1 MIVLCNARDRD
12 TAVNAVRKGAHDFF
26 CYDDPDL
33 SSLRRAVA
41 GILNSGE
48 GEKADPNG
56 ADRRTNA
63 RFPCRL
69 AVSYQA
75 LEHPFF
81 SGVATSETLN
91 ISSKGVLF
99 STDVALEPGQLL
111 QVSVDWPARLE
122 NQVPLKLV
130 AEGRI
135 VRNLNGLA
143 AMRIDKYEFRTRRA
157 RAGSGPGNN
166 LEKAGHQ
173 AVRQRRQPQAFHP
186 SRVRRRVIRP
196 MERDRAGTS
205 DSLVIIRIR
214 RNGIV
219 KSLSFKRSA
228 GVIARLRTRAR
239 QQGFEIAGNCQPA
252 AFAAAIAS
260 AGPPDVLLL
269 DITAGLT
276 FADLSDLHACV
287 PECPVVL
294 WADALPLELMFKTLE
309 FGVRGVVQRNVQPE
323 QLVESLRKV
332 AAGELQI
339 GFGARAPAP
348 TQRSRAGGFRSR
360 RGSARLSRCCVRE

>member
-1 MIVLCNARDRD
+1 MPEYSVLFIRRDELPAEKIERALLEGLDGSIEWTRVDALFDGLRSLQERSFDLIISDLFLPDGQGLATVRHLNQHAPQTPVIVLCNARDRD

-166 LEKAGHQ
+166 LEKAGPSSRP
-173 AVRQRRQPQAFHP
+173 AETAATGISSQPGSAAGNKTNGA
-186 SRVRRRVIRP
+186 RP
-196 MERDRAGTS
+196 
-205 DSLVIIRIR
+205 R
-214 RNGIV
+214 RNV
-219 KSLSFKRSA
+219 
-228 GVIARLRTRAR
+228 
-239 QQGFEIAGNCQPA
+239 
-252 AFAAAIAS
+252 
-260 AGPPDVLLL
+260 
-269 DITAGLT
+269 
-276 FADLSDLHACV
+276 
-287 PECPVVL
+287 
-294 WADALPLELMFKTLE
+294 
-309 FGVRGVVQRNVQPE
+309 
-323 QLVESLRKV
+323 
-332 AAGELQI
+332 
-339 GFGARAPAP
+339 
-348 TQRSRAGGFRSR
+348 
-360 RGSARLSRCCVRE
+360 